1 MAVFRVVKTKDYTRM
16 DNSHFKNR
24 KLSFKAI
31 GILSLMLSL
40 PDTWRYSLQGLTML
54 AKDGLDS
61 VRGGIK
67 ELEEQGYLVRSQL
80 RNSDGTLGDIKF
92 DIYEGGIHAHMVT
105 DSPQLD
111 FPSTD
116 KPLPG
121 KPSTENPTQVITNES
136 ITNKAITKRECI
148 TLPAQTIYG
157 EFQTVKLS
165 AEEHS
170 NLVARFGTDIITD
183 YIRRVD
189 THQAKNRKQYK
200 NHYATIIDWIT
211 QDQQK
216 KGGSQYAI
224 NGTNSNACPE
234 EDPYKEFMESG

>member
-1 MAVFRVVKTKDYTRM
+1 MAVFRLTKNKDYTKM
-16 DNSHFKNR
+16 DNSHFKNK

-40 PDTWRYSLQGLTML
+40 PDTWKYSLQGLTVL

-80 RNSDGTLGDIKF
+80 RKSDGTLGDIIF
-92 DIYEGGIHAHMVT
+92 DIYEGGICAHTVA

-111 FPSTD
+111 FPSTG
-116 KPLPG
+116 KPLPD
-121 KPSTENPTQVITNES
+121 KPSTENPMQVITNES
-136 ITNKAITKRECI
+136 ITIKAITKKERAA
-148 TLPAQTIYG
+148 LPAHIVYG
-157 EFQTVKLS
+157 EFQTVELS

-170 NLVARFGTDIITD
+170 KLVVRFGADIVTD

-189 THQAKNRKQYK
+189 THQAKNKKQYK
-200 NHYATIIDWIT
+200 SHYATIIDWIT

-216 KGGSQYAI
+216 KGGSFYAI
-224 NGTNSNACPE
+224 NGTTSNSYPE
-234 EDPYKEFMESG
+234 DDPYKKFMESG